1 MDSVASP
8 FKYGRPLDGVLRGL
22 FGSMVKLGVGAAEL
36 TSTCRPGD
44 VGAVDAGVWLLLVVA
59 DRGACESATRRSM
72 ASICLLVAPD
82 CLRDWRCDASLL
94 TSTALSSPWSALT
107 SFSGAC

>member
-1 MDSVASP
+1 MNSGASP
-8 FKYGRPLDGVLRGL
+8 FKHGTPLDGVLRGL
-22 FGSMVKLGVGAAEL
+22 LAPIVRSGVGAAEL

-44 VGAVDAGVWLLLVVA
+44 VGAVEAGVRLRLVA
-59 DRGACESATRRSM
+59 TDAGACESATRRSM

-107 SFSGAC
+107 SFSGVC